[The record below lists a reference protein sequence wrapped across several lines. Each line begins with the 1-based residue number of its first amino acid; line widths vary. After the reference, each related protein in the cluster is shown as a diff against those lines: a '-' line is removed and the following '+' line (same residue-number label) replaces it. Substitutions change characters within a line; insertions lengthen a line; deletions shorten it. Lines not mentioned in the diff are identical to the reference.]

1 MKYGPYE
8 RNVLDFWRAKSDK
21 PTPLFVYIHGGGW
34 LAGDKSLLQH
44 DAARL
49 KVDFLPFFL
58 SRGISVAS
66 INYRYSSIAKLP
78 APVHDAARAIQFL
91 RSKADEWNLD
101 KSRIAASGTSAGACT
116 SLWLAYHDDLADPN
130 SPDPVARESTRLCA
144 AVVFSPQT
152 SIDPKV
158 IVPWVGDKVFDH
170 PMISRAVGAKNR
182 QEALAHYDEEAP
194 LYREFSPI
202 NHVSAGDPP
211 TMLIFPMKKPIPAL
225 DVSSAIHHP
234 IMGVKLK
241 EKGGR
246 RRRYLPALDPGSAQG
261 RHAFA
266 GRFSPQVPDGSM
278 IWVPP
283 PTRVLRPV
291 DASGA
296 VSQRLGRLIVAS
308 STPRRWSPDCR
319 GPGQS
324 RSRDSG

>member
-1 MKYGPYE
+1 MKSFTPARFPPLRRTLVALALVGMLGTVRSAPAEKTIPPDLKDVKYGPYE
-8 RNVLDFWRAKSDK
+8 RNVLDFWRAKSEK

-34 LAGDKSLLQH
+34 LSGDKSLLQH

-58 SRGISVAS
+58 SHGISVAS

-91 RSKADEWNLD
+91 RSKAGEWNLD
-101 KSRIAASGTSAGACT
+101 KSRVAASGTSAGACT

-158 IVPWVGDKVFDH
+158 IVPWIGDKVFDH

-234 IMGVKLK
+234 MMGVKLK
-241 EKGGR
+241 EKADAAGDICLLWIQDQPKGDMPSPEDFLLK
-246 RRRYLPALDPGSAQG
+246 YLTAP
-261 RHAFA
+261 
-266 GRFSPQVPDGSM
+266 
-278 IWVPP
+278 
-283 PTRVLRPV
+283 
-291 DASGA
+291 
-296 VSQRLGRLIVAS
+296 
-308 STPRRWSPDCR
+308 
-319 GPGQS
+319 
-324 RSRDSG
+324 